1 MATIQ
6 QIQTGAARFIDNEL
20 LPSFTGW
27 QKVLVGGGTGLILK
41 NLPNTLAA
49 LAASPMVAVLGV
61 YNAQNGTV
69 DIDAL
74 AAAFLPQM
82 GTDALPINIPGGL
95 TVRLT
100 RGDFEKL
107 IRYIKEA

>member
-6 QIQTGAARFIDNEL
+6 QIQTGAARFVDNEL

-49 LAASPMVAVLGV
+49 LAASPMVAALGV
-61 YNAQNGTV
+61 YNAQNGT
-69 DIDAL
+69 DDPHGAGISH
-74 AAAFLPQM
+74 Q
-82 GTDALPINIPGGL
+82 
-95 TVRLT
+95 R
-100 RGDFEKL
+100 
-107 IRYIKEA
+107 

>member
-6 QIQTGAARFIDNEL
+6 QIQTGAARYIDNEL
-20 LPSFTGW
+20 LKAFTGW

-41 NLPNTLAA
+41 NLPNTMAMLAQH
-49 LAASPMVAVLGV
+49 PMVAALGV
-61 YNAQNGTV
+61 YDPTSGIV

-74 AAAFLPQM
+74 ANAFLPQM
-82 GTDALPINIPGGL
+82 GTDALPITIPGGV
-95 TVRLT
+95 TVRLG
-100 RGDFEKL
+100 RADFEKL

>member
-1 MATIQ
+1 MATIA
-6 QIQTGAARFIDNEL
+6 QIQTGVARFVDNEL
-20 LPSFTGW
+20 LPSFAGW
-27 QKVLVGGGTGLILK
+27 QKVLIGGGTGLLLK

-49 LAASPMVAVLGV
+49 LAASPMVAALGV
-61 YNAQNGTV
+61 YNGQNGTV

-74 AAAFLPQM
+74 AGAFLPQM
-82 GTDALPINIPGGL
+82 GADALPVSIPGGI

-100 RGDFEKL
+100 RADFEKL

>member
-1 MATIQ
+1 MATIA

-27 QKVLVGGGTGLILK
+27 QKMLIGGSTALLLK
-41 NLPNTLAA
+41 NLPNTLATLTA
-49 LAASPMVAVLGV
+49 NPVVAALGV
-61 YNAQNGTV
+61 YNPQNGAV

-74 AAAFLPQM
+74 SGAFLPQM
-82 GTDALPINIPGGL
+82 GADVLPIAIPGGV
-95 TVRLT
+95 TVRLS
-100 RGDFEKL
+100 RADLEKL

>member
-27 QKVLVGGGTGLILK
+27 QKVLVGGGTGLLLK
-41 NLPNTLAA
+41 NLPNTLDA
-49 LAASPMVAVLGV
+49 LAASPMVAALGV

-74 AAAFLPQM
+74 AAAILPQM
-82 GTDALPINIPGGL
+82 GAEALPVSIPGGI

-100 RGDFEKL
+100 RADFEKL
-107 IRYIKEA
+107 IRYIKEV

>member
-1 MATIQ
+1 MATMAQ
-6 QIQTGAARFIDNEL
+6 VQTGAARFIDNEL

-27 QKVLVGGGTGLILK
+27 QKVLVGGGTGLLLK
-41 NLPNTLAA
+41 NLPNTLDA
-49 LAASPMVAVLGV
+49 LAASPMVAALGV

-74 AAAFLPQM
+74 AGAFLPQM
-82 GTDALPINIPGGL
+82 GTDAVPINIPGGL

>member
-1 MATIQ
+1 MATIA
-6 QIQTGAARFIDNEL
+6 QIQAGAARFIDNEL

-27 QKVLVGGGTGLILK
+27 QKVLVGGGTGLLLK

-49 LAASPMVAVLGV
+49 LAVNPVVAALGV
-61 YNAQNGTV
+61 YNPQNGTV
-69 DIDAL
+69 DVDAL
-74 AAAFLPQM
+74 AAAILPQM

-100 RGDFEKL
+100 RADFEKL

>member
-1 MATIQ
+1 MATIA
-6 QIQTGAARFIDNEL
+6 QIQTGAARYIDNEL
-20 LPSFTGW
+20 LKAFSGW
-27 QKVLVGGGTGLILK
+27 QKVLVGGGTGLLLK
-41 NLPNTLAA
+41 NLPNTLDA
-49 LAASPMVAVLGV
+49 LAASPMVAAMGV

-74 AAAFLPQM
+74 AGAFLPQM
-82 GTDALPINIPGGL
+82 GADALPINIPGGL

>member
-1 MATIQ
+1 MATIA
-6 QIQTGAARFIDNEL
+6 QIQAGAARFIDNEL
-20 LPSFTGW
+20 LPSFSGW

-49 LAASPMVAVLGV
+49 LAANPVVAALGV
-61 YNAQNGTV
+61 YNGQNGTV

-74 AAAFLPQM
+74 AGAFLPQM
-82 GTDALPINIPGGL
+82 GADALPIPIPGGM
-95 TVRLT
+95 TVRLS
-100 RGDFEKL
+100 RADLEKL

>member
-27 QKVLVGGGTGLILK
+27 QKVLVGGGTGLLLK
-41 NLPNTLAA
+41 NLPNTLDA
-49 LAASPMVAVLGV
+49 LAASPMVAALGV

-82 GTDALPINIPGGL
+82 GAEALPVSIPGGI

-100 RGDFEKL
+100 RADFEKL
-107 IRYIKEA
+107 IRYIKEV

>member
-1 MATIQ
+1 MTTISQIQ
-6 QIQTGAARFIDNEL
+6 QGAARFLDAEL

-27 QKVLVGGGTGLILK
+27 QKVLVGGGAGLLLK
-41 NLPNTLAA
+41 NLPQTSAA
-49 LAASPMVAVLGV
+49 LAQNPMVAALGV

-74 AAAFLPQM
+74 ANAFLPQM
-82 GTDALPINIPGGL
+82 GTDALPVIIPGGV

-100 RGDFEKL
+100 RADFEKL
-107 IRYIKEA
+107 IRYIKEV

>member
-1 MATIQ
+1 MATIA

-27 QKVLVGGGTGLILK
+27 QKVLIGGGTGLVLK

-49 LAASPMVAVLGV
+49 LAASPVVAALGV

-74 AAAFLPQM
+74 AGAFLPQM
-82 GTDALPINIPGGL
+82 GADALPIAIPGGV
-95 TVRLT
+95 TVRLS
-100 RGDFEKL
+100 RGDLEKL

>member
-1 MATIQ
+1 MASIA
-6 QIQTGAARFIDNEL
+6 QIQTGVARFIDNEL

-27 QKVLVGGGTGLILK
+27 QKVLVGGGTGLLLK

-49 LAASPMVAVLGV
+49 LAQNPMVAALGV
-61 YNAQNGTV
+61 YNAANGTV

-74 AAAFLPQM
+74 SAAFLPQM
-82 GTDALPINIPGGL
+82 GADALPVNIPGGL

-100 RGDFEKL
+100 RADFEKL

>member
-27 QKVLVGGGTGLILK
+27 QKVLVGGGTGLLLK
-41 NLPNTLAA
+41 NLPNTLDA
-49 LAASPMVAVLGV
+49 LAASPMVAALGV

-82 GTDALPINIPGGL
+82 GADALPIAIPGGVV
-95 TVRLT
+95 VRLT

>member
-27 QKVLVGGGTGLILK
+27 QKVLVGGGTGLLLK

-49 LAASPMVAVLGV
+49 LAASPMVAALGV

-82 GTDALPINIPGGL
+82 GAEALPVSIPGGI

-100 RGDFEKL
+100 RADFEKL
-107 IRYIKEA
+107 IRYIKEV

>member
-27 QKVLVGGGTGLILK
+27 QKVLVGGGTGLLLK

-49 LAASPMVAVLGV
+49 LAVNPVLAALGV
-61 YNAQNGTV
+61 YNPQNGTV
-69 DIDAL
+69 DVDAL
-74 AAAFLPQM
+74 AGAFLPQM
-82 GTDALPINIPGGL
+82 GTDALPISIPGGV

-100 RGDFEKL
+100 RADFEKL

>member
-1 MATIQ
+1 MATIA

-27 QKVLVGGGTGLILK
+27 QKVLVGGGAGLLLK

-49 LAASPMVAVLGV
+49 LAASPMVAALGV
-61 YNAQNGTV
+61 YNAANGTV

-100 RGDFEKL
+100 RADFEKL

>member
-49 LAASPMVAVLGV
+49 LAANPVVAALGV
-61 YNAQNGTV
+61 YNGQNGTV

-74 AAAFLPQM
+74 AGAFLPQM

>member
-1 MATIQ
+1 M
-6 QIQTGAARFIDNEL
+6 
-20 LPSFTGW
+20 
-27 QKVLVGGGTGLILK
+27 GGGTGLLLK

-49 LAASPMVAVLGV
+49 LAASPMVAALGV

-82 GTDALPINIPGGL
+82 GADALPVNIPGGL

>member
-6 QIQTGAARFIDNEL
+6 QIQAGAARFIDNEL
-20 LPSFTGW
+20 IPAFTGW
-27 QKVLVGGGTGLILK
+27 QKVLIGGGAGLLLK
-41 NLPNTLAA
+41 NLPQTLAV
-49 LAASPMVAVLGV
+49 LAQNPMVAALGV

-69 DIDAL
+69 DVDAL
-74 AAAFLPQM
+74 ANAFLPQM
-82 GTDALPINIPGGL
+82 GAEALPITIPGGV

-100 RGDFEKL
+100 RADIEKL

>member
-6 QIQTGAARFIDNEL
+6 QIQTGAARFIDKEL

-27 QKVLVGGGTGLILK
+27 QKVLVGGGTGLLLK
-41 NLPNTLAA
+41 NLPNTLTA
-49 LAASPMVAVLGV
+49 LAQSPMVAALGV

>member
-1 MATIQ
+1 MATIA

-27 QKVLVGGGTGLILK
+27 QKVLVGGGAGLLLK

-49 LAASPMVAVLGV
+49 LAVNPVVAALGV
-61 YNAQNGTV
+61 YNPQNGTV
-69 DIDAL
+69 DVDAL
-74 AAAFLPQM
+74 AGAFLPQM

-100 RGDFEKL
+100 RADFEKL

>member
-1 MATIQ
+1 MATIP

-27 QKVLVGGGTGLILK
+27 QKVLLGGGMGLLLK
-41 NLPNTLAA
+41 NLPKTIAA
-49 LAASPMVAVLGV
+49 LAQHPMVAALGI

-69 DIDAL
+69 DVDAL
-74 AAAFLPQM
+74 ANAFLPQM
-82 GTDALPINIPGGL
+82 GADALPITIPGGV
-95 TVRLT
+95 TIRLA
-100 RGDFEKL
+100 RADFDKL

>member
-27 QKVLVGGGTGLILK
+27 QKVLVGGGTGLLLK
-41 NLPNTLAA
+41 NLPNTLDA
-49 LAASPMVAVLGV
+49 LAASPMAAALGV

-74 AAAFLPQM
+74 AGAFLPQM
-82 GTDALPINIPGGL
+82 GADALPIAIPGGVV
-95 TVRLT
+95 VRLT